1 MAAIVAKSSRD
12 AAEPGSPEP
21 TPARATDPLDFA
33 TLYDTW
39 FHDVC
44 RWSRALGCPDADIE
58 DVAQE
63 VFVTVQR
70 RLPDFRE
77 GRVAAWLY
85 TITARAT
92 RDHRRRAWFRHLL
105 RPREGIELDTF
116 ALAAPGPAERLEN
129 LEDRRRLARLLEGMS
144 DKKRTVLVLFEIEG
158 YTGEEIAALQ
168 GVPVDT
174 VWTRLHT
181 ARRELRAKLLRQR
194 KRDGL

>member
-1 MAAIVAKSSRD
+1 VGNPESD
-12 AAEPGSPEP
+12 AAGPPRAPGDPPAPSPSP
-21 TPARATDPLDFA
+21 PDFSA
-33 TLYDTW
+33 VYHEW

-44 RWSRALGCPDADIE
+44 RWARSLGCPDADIE

-70 RLPDFRE
+70 RLPDFKE
-77 GRVAAWLY
+77 GKLSSWLY

-105 RPREGIELDTF
+105 RPRESIEMDRF
-116 ALAAPGPAERLEN
+116 ALSAPGPAERLER
-129 LEDRRRLARLLEGMS
+129 LEDRRLLARLLAGLS
-144 DKKRTVLVLFEIEG
+144 DKKRTVLLLFEVEG

-181 ARRELRAKLLRQR
+181 ARRELKAKLLRIQR
-194 KRDGL
+194 REPK

>member
-1 MAAIVAKSSRD
+1 MATSSRD
-12 AAEPGSPEP
+12 AATPPGTGAPP
-21 TPARATDPLDFA
+21 PASSTPLDFS
-33 TLYDTW
+33 TIYETW

-44 RWSRALGCPDADIE
+44 RWSRSLGCPDGDIE

-77 GRVAAWLY
+77 GKLASWLY

-105 RPREGIELDTF
+105 RPRHDIELDTF
-116 ALAAPGPAERLEN
+116 ALAAPGPAERLER
-129 LEDRRRLARLLEGMS
+129 LQERQLLARLLEGMS
-144 DKKRTVLVLFEIEG
+144 EKKRSVLILFELEG

-168 GVPVDT
+168 GVPIDT
-174 VWTRLHT
+174 IWTRLHT
-181 ARRELRAKLLRQR
+181 ARRELKAKLLRLR
-194 KRDGL
+194 KREEP